1 MFVFSPNDITISI
14 SERRNKEKL
23 SRFIFKGHRTR
34 IIDEKA
40 GISRRKRNI
49 ELNIYFNDIYLSFSL
64 CLFHRRIFDDT
75 RSIFAENNWSIDLKR
90 RNRTILGPKN
100 GPLVYLPSWP
110 VVVAVISR
118 ANAKFCVRDAVT
130 AVEDTWRVNIRGV
143 GSLKK
148 RGTSSGPRSFVK
160 SSPACSLFESLIKE
174 VAVSRLIFYAPS
186 STFTRSL
193 SLSLFSLFLFLF
205 IETYVILRMKISKIY
220 LRLLLR
226 YIRIFFYYRNE
237 FERFVPSLNFLDENE
252 KNVVSYSC
260 LNYN

>member
-186 STFTRSL
+186 STFTRF
-193 SLSLFSLFLFLF
+193 LSLFLPIFISFYRNLRYITNENFQDIFKIIIKVYKNFFLLQKWIRKICTIFKFSRWEWKKCCFLFL
-205 IETYVILRMKISKIY
+205 S
-220 LRLLLR
+220 
-226 YIRIFFYYRNE
+226 
-237 FERFVPSLNFLDENE
+237 
-252 KNVVSYSC
+252 
-260 LNYN
+260 

>member
-193 SLSLFSLFLFLF
+193 SLSFLPIF
-205 IETYVILRMKISKIY
+205 ISFYRN
-220 LRLLLR
+220 LR
-226 YIRIFFYYRNE
+226 YITNENFQDIFKIIIKIYKNFFLLQKWIRKICTIFHFSRWEWKKYC
-237 FERFVPSLNFLDENE
+237 FLSL
-252 KNVVSYSC
+252 S
-260 LNYN
+260 